1 MSVNGQGGTPRDD
14 TEVFLRALEELDD
27 ALDVNMRRAERMK
40 ERIAGIQA
48 ALAAGKRL
56 REVVPR
62 EEKPLLVELLTLS
75 AQNLS
80 AYGSRVR
87 RLEARALHQE
97 GLTMEQIAQLFRVT
111 RQRIS
116 TLLREAR

>member
-1 MSVNGQGGTPRDD
+1 MSSQQRVSEDD
-14 TEVFLRALEELDD
+14 KQAFLRALGELDE
-27 ALDVNMRRAERMK
+27 ALNVNVQRAQHMK
-40 ERIAGIQA
+40 RRIAHIQS
-48 ALAAGKRL
+48 ALADGLPL

-62 EEKPLLVELLTLS
+62 EEAPLLVELLTQS
-75 AQNLS
+75 AKNLS

-111 RQRIS
+111 RQRVS
-116 TLLREAR
+116 TLLREER